1 MPKKVRAPVSEPMSD
16 WQQKANADLDA
27 WAKKSGIE

>member
-1 MPKKVRAPVSEPMSD
+1 MTSAPAAEPRND

-27 WAKKSGIE
+27 WAKKSGIN